1 VRWFVI
7 VCAVAVG
14 AGSAQL
20 AAQSASSSSV
30 WSGSA
35 QLNGSLLYGESVQRV
50 VGARGGV
57 SRADSL
63 LEFSA
68 ALQTL
73 YGDASLDESPREV
86 VKRIWLGS
94 LTADLKPHAPWSP
107 FLLATVETNL
117 EKRLASRYNAGLG
130 VKYTA
135 RRTATTDISL
145 SVALLDEQIRPM
157 ANRSGPHAEAS
168 RLTRWSTRLRVRHAF
183 TDRTRVSNVVFW
195 RPSATDIGRYLV
207 QAQHEVAFGLSQR
220 TALTLTLL
228 NIYDSDAVAR
238 GARRY
243 NDGQLLLGL
252 TAGW

>member
-1 VRWFVI
+1 VLLISVLL
-7 VCAVAVG
+7 VSAG
-14 AGSAQL
+14 ARSLSAQST
-20 AAQSASSSSV
+20 ARPSV

-50 VGARGGV
+50 LGARGGI

-73 YGDASLDESPREV
+73 YGDASLDDSPREV

-94 LTADLKPHAPWSP
+94 LTADLKPHAIWSP
-107 FLLATVETNL
+107 FALATVETNL
-117 EKRLASRYNAGLG
+117 EKRIAGRYNAGLG
-130 VKYTA
+130 IKYTA
-135 RRTATTDISL
+135 RRTQATDVSL

-157 ANRSGPHAEAS
+157 PERGGLAAEAS

-183 TDRTRVSNVVFW
+183 SERTRVSNVVFW
-195 RPSATDIGRYLV
+195 RPSATEIRRYLV
-207 QAQHEVAFGLSQR
+207 QAQHEFAFGLSQR
-220 TALTLTLL
+220 TALTITLL

-238 GARRY
+238 GARQY
-243 NDGQLLLGL
+243 NDGQFLLGVS
-252 TAGW
+252 AGW